1 MTEQEKRLAAELLE
15 RIEGGSANPAE
26 LRAVVGLDGFV
37 DEIVHIVKKRTGADS
52 YSRIETIKEFSER
65 IASFSEKSGN
75 IEMVT
80 KIKKLGGNGPI
91 MANALTTLG
100 AETAYIG
107 NVGVPEPD
115 PVFADMAKKMQ
126 VYSLGEACHTD
137 AAEFNDGKIMLG
149 KMEPISQ
156 ITWERI
162 IETIT
167 PGELEMLLA
176 EADLLAL
183 VNWTMVTYM
192 SDIWERLLEDMC
204 PQLPYHE
211 DRYVFF
217 DLADPEKRDR
227 ADVRRMLELI
237 PRFSKFYRVIL
248 GLNERESFQ
257 VAAALEL
264 KVPDSGGPENISE
277 VCRAISG
284 ALGIFCVVI
293 HPIEYAVATL
303 GGVTYVQEGPV
314 TQQPKITTGA
324 GDHFNSGFCLG
335 LLLDADPQTALL
347 MGVCASGYYVM
358 NAESPNL
365 RQLAGFMARW
375 RDIA

>member
-15 RIEGGSANPAE
+15 RVNSGDADPAE
-26 LRAVVGLDGFV
+26 LRVVVGLDGFV

-52 YSRIETIKEFSER
+52 YTRIESIKEFAER

-75 IEMVT
+75 VEMVT
-80 KIKKLGGNGPI
+80 KMKKLGGNGPI

-100 AETAYIG
+100 TETAYIG
-107 NVGVPEPD
+107 NLGVPEPD
-115 PVFADMAKKMQ
+115 PVFAEMAEKMQ

-162 IETIT
+162 IETLT
-167 PGELEMLLA
+167 PGELEMLLT

-204 PQLPYHE
+204 PLIPFQE
-211 DRYVFF
+211 NRYAFF

-227 ADVRRMLELI
+227 EDVRRMLGLI

-257 VAAALEL
+257 VAAALDL
-264 KVPDSGGPENISE
+264 DVPGSGGPENVKK
-277 VCRAISG
+277 VCEAISG

-293 HPIEYAVATL
+293 HPIEYAVATI
-303 GGVTYVQEGPV
+303 GGETYVQEGPV
-314 TQQPKITTGA
+314 TQHPKITTGA

-335 LLLDADPQTALL
+335 LLLEADPQTALL

-365 RQLAGFMARW
+365 RQLAGFMGEW
-375 RDIA
+375 RDIV